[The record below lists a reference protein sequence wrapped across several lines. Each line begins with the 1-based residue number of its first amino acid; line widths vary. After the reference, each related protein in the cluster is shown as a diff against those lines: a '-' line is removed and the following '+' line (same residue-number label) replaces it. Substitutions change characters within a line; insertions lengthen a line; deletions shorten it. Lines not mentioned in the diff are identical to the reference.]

1 VTSRLE
7 RRYRRMVR
15 FYPAEWRQRYGEEL
29 VSTLLDAS
37 EGRRRRPS
45 PREAAALIAG
55 AARQRIRQTGISAPA
70 AVVRDGL
77 HIGAT
82 LIVAANASI
91 SIFAAYAGSGT
102 RVAGMP
108 SEWRKAEL
116 LWVLAFVALVQGS
129 RILAPALVAVVAG
142 ICATSLLLEVSHVP
156 FTTSNGWSVLLVATI
171 VGRLL
176 LPAVIVVWLAAR
188 GEHPARSPLWL
199 LAVAPAAS
207 VLTQGFD
214 APLSIGVTTVA
225 LTVPLLIAALLWA
238 PVDPRP
244 AIGAAVLVAASSLIL
259 VAVASED
266 QGQGLP
272 IPFTWTGT
280 AIVAALLTSLAVAG
294 PVAAVRAFRR

>member
-1 VTSRLE
+1 VTDRLE
-7 RRYRRMVR
+7 RRYRRLVR
-15 FYPAEWRQRYGEEL
+15 LYPSQWRQRYGEEL
-29 VSTLLDAS
+29 VGTLLDAA
-37 EGRRRRPS
+37 GDGRRRPS
-45 PREAAALIAG
+45 LRESAALIAG
-55 AARQRIRQTGISAPA
+55 AARERIRQTGVSTPA

-91 SIFAAYAGSGT
+91 SVFAAYGGDGT

-116 LWVLAFVALVQGS
+116 LWVIAFVVLVQGS
-129 RILAPALVAVVAG
+129 RIVAPALVTIVAG

-176 LPAVIVVWLAAR
+176 VPAVIVVWLAAR

-207 VLTQGFD
+207 VLTAGFD
-214 APLSIGVTTVA
+214 PPLSIGVTIVV
-225 LTVPLLIAALLWA
+225 LTVPLLVVALLWA

-244 AIGAAVLVAASSLIL
+244 AIGSAVFLAATSLIL
-259 VAVASED
+259 VAVGRFIAS
-266 QGQGLP
+266 P
-272 IPFTWTGT
+272 VTWTVM
-280 AIVAALLTSLAVAG
+280 AVAASLLASLAVVG
-294 PVAAVRAFRR
+294 PVAAVRTFRR